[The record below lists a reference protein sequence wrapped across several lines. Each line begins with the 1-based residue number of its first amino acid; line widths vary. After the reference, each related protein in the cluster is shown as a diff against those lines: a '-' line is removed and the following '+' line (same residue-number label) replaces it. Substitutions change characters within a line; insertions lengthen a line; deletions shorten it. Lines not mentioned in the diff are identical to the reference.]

1 MTRGSVSKLKLG
13 EKGVYIRRQP
23 CVCVCVCVCACARA
37 GWGGQSL
44 CVCVCRVGRSEF
56 VQVGPSSM
64 GAKGLESKMGQ
75 EVMFM
80 REGQQQ

>member
-13 EKGVYIRRQP
+13 EEGVYIRRQP
-23 CVCVCVCVCACARA
+23 CVCVCVCVCVCLRVHA

-44 CVCVCRVGRSEF
+44 CRWVHLPW
-56 VQVGPSSM
+56 GPSQEM
-64 GAKGLESKMGQ
+64 GLESKMGQ